1 MLAAIYAARVW
12 MLVQSVAG
20 LCGVASLEGTSEV
33 LLNCI
38 PRVGN
43 LDGK

>member
-12 MLVQSVAG
+12 MLVQTVAG
-20 LCGVASLEGTSEV
+20 SCRVASLEGTSEV

-38 PRVGN
+38 PWAGN